1 MRKLFSF
8 IAAVLFAGSMMATSI
23 TITGASGFKSSYGT
37 GDTFTVDEVEF
48 WYSGVMYNGK
58 GTPEASAAKSF
69 IQLRKSGSGAGEIKN
84 NTELSLKSIV
94 VATQNDKDFT
104 LSAGTAA
111 DALNAVTKPAGEAGT
126 YAFTDKN
133 GSDASCNVT
142 VYTFNVTGMKYF
154 DLLNGANA
162 SYIAYITI
170 ELADG
175 DTPPA
180 PVVEYYVV
188 GSMNN
193 WELNADYKLAANPG
207 QAGEYM
213 KRFTFAANDELKVR
227 KAIDG
232 VLDAWYPEGMG
243 NNWVINE
250 AGQYDV
256 YFRPEGNDAWAN
268 HYFYVAPYVIPQYEV
283 AEAIAAG
290 LTNGTEIKVRGVVS
304 KMEIKG
310 KNFANYGSACIYVSD
325 ATDQAGEFEFY
336 NCLAIG
342 SAKFTT
348 TVPAYDA
355 TSTTWTQLTEV
366 ATADGYAI
374 HVGDTVIAQGNY
386 KLYNTT
392 YELDQNC
399 FIIYAKAPDAKY
411 PTNIE
416 NAALEQKAIKTI
428 ENGKLVIIKNGVRY
442 DALGTRL

>member
-1 MRKLFSF
+1 MRKFFSL
-8 IAAVLFAGSMMATSI
+8 IAAVLFAGSMMAADAIMAAGTNGSACTVNGNDGIKCGTSKNAGDM
-23 TITGASGFKSSYGT
+23 TITVGAGATKLTLYAAAWKGVNGASIAIAAP
-37 GDTFTVDEVEF
+37 E
-48 WYSGVMYNGK
+48 GVTANPASLAI
-58 GTPEASAAKSF
+58 TPDDGIS
-69 IQLRKSGSGAGEIKN
+69 N
-84 NTELSLKSIV
+84 NSP
-94 VATQNDKDFT
+94 FT
-104 LSAGTAA
+104 LSGNADSFKFEVSLAGVSAETVLTLSCAKRFVVWGA
-111 DALNAVTKPAGEAGT
+111 TYDTGEG
-126 YAFTDKN
+126 
-133 GSDASCNVT
+133 
-142 VYTFNVTGMKYF
+142 
-154 DLLNGANA
+154 
-162 SYIAYITI
+162 
-170 ELADG
+170 G
-175 DTPPA
+175 DPT

-188 GSMNN
+188 GSMNS
-193 WELNADYKLAANPG
+193 WALDAAYKLDANPG

>member
-1 MRKLFSF
+1 MRKFFSL
-8 IAAVLFAGSMMATSI
+8 IAAVLFAGSMFAADATMAAGTNGSACTVNGNDGIKCGTSKNAGDM
-23 TITGASGFKSSYGT
+23 TITVGAGATKLTVYAAAWKGVNGASIAIAAP
-37 GDTFTVDEVEF
+37 E
-48 WYSGVMYNGK
+48 GVTANPASLAI
-58 GTPEASAAKSF
+58 TPDDGIS
-69 IQLRKSGSGAGEIKN
+69 N
-84 NTELSLKSIV
+84 NSP
-94 VATQNDKDFT
+94 FT
-104 LSAGTAA
+104 LSGNADSFKFEVSLAGVSAETVLTLSCAKRFVVWGA
-111 DALNAVTKPAGEAGT
+111 TYDTGEG
-126 YAFTDKN
+126 
-133 GSDASCNVT
+133 
-142 VYTFNVTGMKYF
+142 
-154 DLLNGANA
+154 
-162 SYIAYITI
+162 
-170 ELADG
+170 G
-175 DTPPA
+175 DPT

-193 WELNADYKLAANPG
+193 WQLDAAYKLAANPG

-256 YFRPEGNDAWAN
+256 YFRPEGNAEWAN

-310 KNFANYGSACIYVSD
+310 KNFANYGSACIYVAD
-325 ATDQAGEFEFY
+325 ATGEEGEFEFY

-355 TSTTWTQLTEV
+355 TSTTWAQLTEV